1 MGTWSSRVETSKTPM
16 LPSLKRSRIKTFIPP
31 IILYTQGYLL
41 SIYNIIGLEKNYSS
55 IIYDPC
61 LLLELL
67 NLSFF
72 FSFNFSKRTTFQ
84 SIFAQQVSDCNFS
97 LKIFNLFLFQFL
109 YKKYFILDHHLWEF
123 LNIQNMKSFIHK
135 SCEINLSLS
144 YSL

>member
-1 MGTWSSRVETSKTPM
+1 M
-16 LPSLKRSRIKTFIPP
+16 LPSLKRSRIKTFIRP

-55 IIYDPC
+55 MTLASC
-61 LLLELL
+61 
-67 NLSFF
+67 LSFFIYHF